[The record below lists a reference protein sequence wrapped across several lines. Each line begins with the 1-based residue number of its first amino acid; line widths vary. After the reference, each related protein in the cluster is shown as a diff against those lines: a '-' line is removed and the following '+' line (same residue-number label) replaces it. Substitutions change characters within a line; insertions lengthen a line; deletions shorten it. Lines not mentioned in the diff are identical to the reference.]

1 MKLLLNTSLLLLFI
15 NQLFAIEPPI
25 LLSPEDE
32 AINQPTEL
40 TLDWEG
46 VAGASIYEYQYS
58 TSSSFMT
65 YWNDYLGD
73 TEAVINAL
81 NNNYTYYWRVR
92 ASDGGA
98 YSDWSEVWSFT
109 TIEAGAGLAT
119 PTLVAPADNANNVL
133 ITPQLLWNIVP
144 NANEYEYQYSID
156 ETFATFSG
164 STTQSTAISIG
175 DLEYDTQYFW
185 RIQATDGTQVSD
197 WSAIWSFIT
206 EDDGVGVQEEKLCEI
221 SIYPN
226 PANDFTTLKSD
237 NQIDYISIT
246 DFFGK
251 EVYQKTTSKNTYL
264 LRTKSLPSGVYFIR
278 IISDNK
284 QFCRKIV
291 INH

>member
-15 NQLFAIEPPI
+15 NQLFAIEPPV
-25 LLSPEDE
+25 LLSPEDG

-65 YWNDYLGD
+65 YWNDYLED
-73 TEAVINAL
+73 TEATINAL

-109 TIEAGAGLAT
+109 IIEAGAGLVT
-119 PTLVAPADNANNVL
+119 PTLVAPANNATDVL

-144 NANEYEYQYSID
+144 TAVEYEYQYSTD
-156 ETFATFSG
+156 ETFSTFSG

-175 DLEYDTQYFW
+175 DLEYNTQYFW
-185 RIQATDGTQVSD
+185 RIQATDGTQLSD
-197 WSAIWSFIT
+197 WSAIWSFVT
-206 EDDGVGVQEEKLCEI
+206 EDDGVGIQEKQVHQI

-226 PANDFTTLKSD
+226 PVNDFVTISLE
-237 NQIDYISIT
+237 NPMGYISIT
-246 DFFGK
+246 NFFGK
-251 EVYQKTTSKNTYL
+251 EVYRKIINENTYL
-264 LRTKSLPSGVYFIR
+264 FKTKNLPSGVYFIR
-278 IISDNK
+278 VISDDK
-284 QFCRKIV
+284 QFYRKLV